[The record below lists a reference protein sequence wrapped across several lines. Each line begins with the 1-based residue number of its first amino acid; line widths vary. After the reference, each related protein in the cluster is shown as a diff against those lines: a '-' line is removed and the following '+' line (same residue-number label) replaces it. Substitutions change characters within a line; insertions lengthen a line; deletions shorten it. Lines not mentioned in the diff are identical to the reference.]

1 MSKREQK
8 RQAYTSMLVPHASTD
23 LKKPG
28 EKVCGNCKH
37 YLESSWSSDGRG
49 SCTLLKIGSDIH
61 AQPPVYMLEGKDGY
75 PTKNLNDASLCKY
88 YDKMTFIDK
97 DGYECS
103 DPVFR
108 RSMRQFQ
115 ENES

>member
-8 RQAYTSMLVPHASTD
+8 RQAYTSMLVPQTETD

-49 SCTLLKIGSDIH
+49 SCTLLKIGSDICI
-61 AQPPVYMLEGKDGY
+61 QPPVYMLEGKDGY
-75 PTKNLNDASLCKY
+75 PTKTLTDGSLCKY
-88 YDKMTFIDK
+88 YEKMTFIDK

-108 RSMRQFQ
+108 RSIRQFQ
-115 ENES
+115 ENE